1 MGKLFNILNLA
12 IAVLCALLILNHVI
26 NRSIF
31 PVTAKVTAVDLRKD
45 TKTGSWNLT
54 IGLENLTDRLITPT
68 ILIRF
73 RNQKPKKFAPDSL
86 PLHREEIKPNLF
98 PKEKRSIERRID
110 LAPGVEEQIESM
122 QVRQKRWYDF

>member
-12 IAVLCALLILNHVI
+12 IAVLCALLILNRVI
-26 NRSIF
+26 DQFIF
-31 PVTAKVTAVDLRKD
+31 PLTARVTAVDLRED
-45 TKTGSWNLT
+45 IKTSSWKLT

-73 RNQKPKKFAPDSL
+73 RNRRPKKFAPDSL
-86 PLHREEIKPNLF
+86 PLYKEEIKPNLF

-110 LAPGVEEQIESM
+110 LAPGVQEQIESM